1 MLTLLILRAN
11 EDGQITSLVPH
22 LVDKGLSIL
31 QYAYD
36 TIFFMDYDIE
46 SKQKTWNYYCVL
58 DQLSGLKINFHKSEL
73 FCSGEAKEYHDQ
85 YTEQFR
91 CGMGKYPFKYL
102 EYQCI
107 LKSLTM

>member
-11 EDGQITSLVPH
+11 EDGQITGLVPH

-46 SKQKTWNYYCVL
+46 SKQKT
-58 DQLSGLKINFHKSEL
+58 
-73 FCSGEAKEYHDQ
+73 
-85 YTEQFR
+85 
-91 CGMGKYPFKYL
+91 
-102 EYQCI
+102 
-107 LKSLTM
+107 